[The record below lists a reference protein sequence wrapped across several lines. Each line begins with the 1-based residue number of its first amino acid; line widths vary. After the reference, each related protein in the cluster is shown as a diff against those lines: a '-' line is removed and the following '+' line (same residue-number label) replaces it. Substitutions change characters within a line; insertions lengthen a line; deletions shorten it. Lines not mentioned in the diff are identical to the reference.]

1 MSTRAGHRTGIQD
14 KIEQAAA
21 RVTEN
26 PEALENADF
35 VRSIAAEILA
45 SCRGDVYGAL
55 EQTVGDAIRARS
67 QRGQLM
73 AMVETFKAQLREQPR
88 LSRVLSRPFEFGT
101 NGDVRRLFY
110 ASPPGRESAVECVC
124 LAEPDQT
131 PPPPLAFCYTDPAG
145 KFYLGPAPQ
154 LPLVQLEEHSVIRV
168 DRESEFP
175 DVGYVVV
182 NQGPEQHG
190 VLLADREMVDTIHA
204 HLEEGE
210 GVIVRHD
217 PLVAREIVESSVKA
231 PEDWLEIPPLDG
243 PALAD
248 LVFPGWLQEE
258 WQRDVRWMVSRRPLR
273 VLLIGPTGTG
283 KTEGV
288 LRAGREAARKD
299 NRELAII
306 RMSAPYIGSSY
317 YSETERTIHRA
328 VKRAER
334 LAQQGYVTV
343 ILIDEADALLGNS
356 EQRYEGS
363 VDRRVRLAFQE
374 LLSGDI
380 EGVAVYLT
388 MNPRSDSWLP
398 AAIDR
403 RFRKRRYPRTRRR
416 QMASI
421 CAGYV
426 EPSVVARLGMTAS
439 EFGRRVADYVYAG
452 GFTVARALMHSGAVV
467 FVRARDL
474 HDCSPGKLK
483 DLITDFCHDVEDD
496 GVASLEPF
504 WARLD
509 REFRSAA
516 LCEANL
522 FEMSFLP
529 KPDHDSVKKVEPVLA
544 GGSIASPV
552 VIA

>member
-1 MSTRAGHRTGIQD
+1 MSTQGNYRARIGER
-14 KIEQAAA
+14 IEQAAA
-21 RVTEN
+21 QVTEN
-26 PEALENADF
+26 PEALESPDF
-35 VRSIAAEILA
+35 VRSAAGEILGT
-45 SCRGDVYGAL
+45 CRGDVYGAF
-55 EQTVGDAIRARS
+55 EHTVGEAIRVRS
-67 QRGQLM
+67 QRDQLM
-73 AMVETFKAQLREQPR
+73 AMVETFQAQLREQPR

-124 LAEPDQT
+124 LAEPDQE
-131 PPPPLAFCYTDPAG
+131 PPAPLGFCYTDPAG
-145 KFYLGPAPQ
+145 KFYLGPAPN
-154 LPLVQLEEHSVIRV
+154 LPVAHLEEHSVIRV
-168 DRESEFP
+168 DRQSDFD

-182 NQGPEQHG
+182 NQGPEQNS
-190 VLLADREMVDTIHA
+190 VLLAKRELVEAIHG

-217 PLVAREIVESSVKA
+217 SLVAREIVESSVKT

-243 PALAD
+243 PSLAD
-248 LVFPGWLQEE
+248 MVFPGWLREE

-288 LRAGREAARKD
+288 LRAGRQAALKG

-317 YSETERTIHRA
+317 YSETEQTIRRA

-334 LAQQGYVTV
+334 LAAQGYVTV

-356 EQRYEGS
+356 EMRHEGS

-374 LLSGDI
+374 LLSGNI

-403 RFRKRRYPRTRRR
+403 RFRKRRTPRTRRG
-416 QMASI
+416 QMAEI
-421 CAGYV
+421 CASYV
-426 EPSVVARLGMTAS
+426 EPSALKQLGMTAA
-439 EFGRRVADYVYAG
+439 EFGTRVADFVYAR
-452 GFTVARALMHSGAVV
+452 GFTVARVLMHSGDTK

-483 DLITDFCHDVEDD
+483 DLIVDFCHDVED
-496 GVASLEPF
+496 GSAASLEPF

-509 REFRSAA
+509 REFRSAS
-516 LCEANL
+516 LNEANL
-522 FEMSFLP
+522 FEMSFVP
-529 KPDHDSVKKVEPVLA
+529 KPDHDSVKKVEPVSGNGSLA
-544 GGSIASPV
+544 APA

>member
-1 MSTRAGHRTGIQD
+1 MSTRSNHRQRIGER
-14 KIEQAAA
+14 IEQAAA
-21 RVTEN
+21 QVTQN
-26 PEALENADF
+26 PEILESPDF
-35 VRSIAAEILA
+35 VQTTMADVLA
-45 SCRGDVYGAL
+45 GCRGDAYGAL
-55 EQTVGDAIRARS
+55 RQTVEEAVRARS
-67 QRGQLM
+67 QRDQLM
-73 AMVETFKAQLREQPR
+73 AVLETFKRQLREQPR
-88 LSRVLSRPFEFGT
+88 LARVLSRPFEFRT

-110 ASPPGRESAVECVC
+110 AAPAGRESAVECVC
-124 LAEPDQT
+124 LAEPDQV
-131 PPPPLAFCYTDPAG
+131 PPPPLSFCYTDQEG
-145 KFYLGPAPQ
+145 KFYLDAAPR

-168 DRESEFP
+168 DSESEFP

-182 NQGPEQHG
+182 SDAPEHHS
-190 VLLADREMVDTIHA
+190 VLLAERELVDTIDA

-217 PLVAREIVESSVKA
+217 SLVAREIVESSVKA
-231 PEDWLEIPPLDG
+231 PEAWLEIPELDG

-248 LVFPGWLQEE
+248 LVFPAWLQEE

-288 LRAGREAARKD
+288 LRAGRQAARESK
-299 NRELAII
+299 RELAVI

-328 VKRAER
+328 VRRAER
-334 LAQQGYVTV
+334 LAQQGYVAV

-356 EQRYEGS
+356 EHRYEGA

-374 LLSGDI
+374 LLSSDI

-421 CAGYV
+421 CASYV
-426 EPSVVARLGMTAS
+426 DPSALAQLGLTAC
-439 EFGRRVADYVYAG
+439 EFGNRVADYVYAG
-452 GFTVARALMHSGAVV
+452 QFVVARVLMHSGDTT

-483 DLITDFCHDVEDD
+483 DLIIDFCHDVED
-496 GVASLEPF
+496 GAASSLEPF
-504 WARLD
+504 WTRLD

-516 LCEANL
+516 LNEANL
-522 FEMSFLP
+522 FEMSFLA
-529 KPDHDSVKKVEPVLA
+529 KPDHDTVKKVEPVLGGAPAA
-544 GGSIASPV
+544 GPV